1 MINRLL
7 LFSILLF
14 TSGFISLS
22 YIHKATINTP
32 VSYLTTDNLGNIYT
46 INNDVLSKFYPNGNL
61 FKTYNNK
68 TLGKITYIDAT
79 NAMRP
84 LVFYRDFYQ
93 VVFLDNTLTANGPV
107 IDLLSLNFR
116 QPQMVCT
123 SSNNGIWVFDQL
135 TQELYRLNQN
145 FETTNKSGNLVQV
158 LGNNINPIFLTEYN
172 NMVYMSDNELG
183 IMVFD
188 IFGNYQKTLPIK
200 TTDSF
205 QITENKIY
213 FTVDSVFYNYD
224 FLSFEK
230 EQIELPEKKFTF
242 VRVEDNL
249 LYISTKDTIKI
260 FAIK

>member
-7 LFSILLF
+7 LLSILLF
-14 TSGFISLS
+14 TSGFISFS

-46 INNDVLSKFYPNGNL
+46 VNNDVLSKFYPNGEL

-107 IDLLSLNFR
+107 IDLLNLNFR

-145 FETTNKSGNLVQV
+145 FEITNKSGNLVQV

-172 NMVYMSDNELG
+172 NMVYMSDDELG

-188 IFGNYQKTLPIK
+188 IFGNYQKTIPIK
-200 TTDSF
+200 STSSF
-205 QITENKIY
+205 QITEDRIY
-213 FTVDSVFYNYD
+213 FTADSVFYNYD

-230 EQIELPEKKFTF
+230 EQIGLPEKKFTF

-260 FAIK
+260 FEIK